1 MKRLISKL
9 TYANVISTL
18 CLFLLLGGGAALAAG
33 KVGKNTVGTKQ
44 LKANAV
50 TAVKIKNAA
59 VTAAK
64 IQNGAITGAK
74 VDLGTIGTVPSAT
87 KAASA
92 TTADKATTAINA
104 TNATNATNANNADEV
119 NGRTITKVFTKI
131 AMGTTATVGTFGNF
145 SITAECSAAGDV
157 ENFQLNSQVAD
168 VDMLQQGNGNVGP
181 TFEFESGGKPLV
193 LDSGNNDNDRGVV
206 TFSAA
211 ESNGTVVTGT
221 LAYEDPSAFPGESVC
236 AIHGMVIS

>member
-1 MKRLISKL
+1 MKRLLSKL
-9 TYANVISTL
+9 TYANIISTL

-33 KVGKNTVGTKQ
+33 KLGKNTVGTKQ

-50 TAVKIKNAA
+50 TAAKIKNAA

-64 IQNGAITGAK
+64 IKNGAITGAK

-87 KAASA
+87 KADSA
-92 TTADKATTAINA
+92 TTAITA
-104 TNATNATNANNADEV
+104 TNATNATNAAKV
-119 NGRTITKVFTKI
+119 NGRTVTKVFTKI
-131 AMGTTATVGTFGNF
+131 AMDTTATVGTFGNF
-145 SITAECSAAGDV
+145 SIVAKCSAAGEV
-157 ENFQLNSQVAD
+157 ENFQVNSSVPN
-168 VDMLQQGNGNVGP
+168 VDMMQQGNGNLGP
-181 TFEFESGGKPLV
+181 TFEFESGGGPLV
-193 LDSGNNDNDRGVV
+193 LDDADGGNDNERGVV